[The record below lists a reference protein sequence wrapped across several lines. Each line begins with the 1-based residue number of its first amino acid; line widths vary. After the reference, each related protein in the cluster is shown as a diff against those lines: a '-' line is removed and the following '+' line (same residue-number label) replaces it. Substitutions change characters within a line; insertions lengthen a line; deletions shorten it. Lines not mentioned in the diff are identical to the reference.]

1 MNKQSKA
8 KKEIGYK
15 ISEALTEL
23 ESKIEAMTIPDMGM
37 LKNLMDQVA
46 SKKAFVEESLK
57 KIRGDFA
64 EKGIE
69 VKPRP
74 KRCRPKKK
82 K

>member
-1 MNKQSKA
+1 
-8 KKEIGYK
+8 
-15 ISEALTEL
+15 
-23 ESKIEAMTIPDMGM
+23 MGM

-74 KRCRPKKK
+74 KRGRPKKK